1 METGAGAAE
10 EAEVAVTCLEVG
22 AWSKM
27 TQALAAAGGAEEEEE
42 VVAGSTRE
50 LAVPAFPLLKCVIL
64 LNHSSK
70 ILTAT
75 NRHIWGGQLAFAL
88 DLKPEPSALAPT
100 TGSLWWCPL
109 PPGREL

>member
-1 METGAGAAE
+1 METGAGATE

-22 AWSKM
+22 AWSKV

-50 LAVPAFPLLKCVIL
+50 LAVPAFPLLKGVNAL
-64 LNHSSK
+64 LNQSSK

-75 NRHIWGGQLAFAL
+75 NRHIFGG
-88 DLKPEPSALAPT
+88 
-100 TGSLWWCPL
+100 
-109 PPGREL
+109 